1 MELSQISDWIRK
13 ADSESETQVGQAF
26 AIASVVKFCSCF
38 EGSKGIRS
46 KPLSSKKIF
55 NAEQRALFSRLLV
68 IRNKMAAH
76 DDQLFPMHMPLII
89 LDREAHALDAIAF
102 MGYLSLWDMPEL
114 KMLRGLTEVTQNW
127 VRIAFDSAAENL
139 KAAVNAM
146 DQAER
151 NAVKAAGPPTIN
163 IRSEDRLAKKR

>member
-1 MELSQISDWIRK
+1 
-13 ADSESETQVGQAF
+13 
-26 AIASVVKFCSCF
+26 
-38 EGSKGIRS
+38 
-46 KPLSSKKIF
+46 
-55 NAEQRALFSRLLV
+55 
-68 IRNKMAAH
+68 
-76 DDQLFPMHMPLII
+76 MHMPLII